1 LSYTLK
7 NREYPYRMHVMVNAY
22 WEHLS
27 FQIPKPKGGQ
37 PWKRIINT
45 GIETPNDIV
54 AFDKAPVIRGGSVYV
69 NARSVVVLV
78 DGQ

>member
-1 LSYTLK
+1 
-7 NREYPYRMHVMVNAY
+7 MHVMVNAY

-37 PWKRIINT
+37 PWRRIINT
-45 GIETPNDIV
+45 AADSPQDIV
-54 AFDKAPVIRGGSVYV
+54 DFEEAPVIRGGSVYV